1 MMPRSQHH
9 GNCLL
14 SLLCCIDMQQASTE
28 KNSVFYRALTFCTQ
42 PLHSAKCN
50 QLDWHCTCNYAPLMK
65 LSVTTQQHNSQVQ
78 AQVLCCLFC
87 LLLSIAAQG
96 QACILVH
103 KLWNCH
109 KRYTAHRFKL
119 RVSKYGSRQK
129 CKSAIKVLRQ
139 MAAGDNHAKIASL
152 PGSAC
157 YSSWHRF
164 PVHHSGHRSRHCLEQ
179 PPVQAADPHYRS
191 CLQGLSLLA
200 ANLLLTAERAV
211 DVCHQC
217 RNESCCLV

>member
-1 MMPRSQHH
+1 MEIVYSACYAALTCNKHLQR
-9 GNCLL
+9 
-14 SLLCCIDMQQASTE
+14 
-28 KNSVFYRALTFCTQ
+28 KKSVFYRALTFCTQ

-103 KLWNCH
+103 KLWNRH

-119 RVSKYGSRQK
+119 RVSKYRCATEADRNAKVPLISSCTRLFCWPGWDRK
-129 CKSAIKVLRQ
+129 CDAKE
-139 MAAGDNHAKIASL
+139 AG
-152 PGSAC
+152 
-157 YSSWHRF
+157 F
-164 PVHHSGHRSRHCLEQ
+164 
-179 PPVQAADPHYRS
+179 QAR
-191 CLQGLSLLA
+191 
-200 ANLLLTAERAV
+200 TV
-211 DVCHQC
+211 
-217 RNESCCLV
+217 